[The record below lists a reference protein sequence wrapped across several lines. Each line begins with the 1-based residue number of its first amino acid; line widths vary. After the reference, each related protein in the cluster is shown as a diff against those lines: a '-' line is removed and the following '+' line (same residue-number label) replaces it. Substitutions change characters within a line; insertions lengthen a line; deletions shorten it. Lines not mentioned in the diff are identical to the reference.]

1 MPLFS
6 FLDSLLKTL
15 SMRILLLEDDLQLA
29 SGLKQTLQS
38 EHYTLDHF
46 DHVKTA
52 LTATRHEHYDLVL
65 LDLGLPDGDGFHF
78 LKEYRTKHI
87 SPVLILTARDSIDDK
102 IKGLDLGAD
111 DYLAKPFDVNELQA
125 RIRALIRRS
134 AGRASNTVQYLDIE
148 VDLNS
153 RSVKYKNNPISL
165 ARREFNLL
173 EVLLQNQ
180 GKVMS
185 RVSLEQ
191 NLYSWDDDIE
201 SNALEVH
208 IHNLRKK
215 LFSDLIKT
223 VRGVGYMV
231 PKI

>member
-1 MPLFS
+1 
-6 FLDSLLKTL
+6 
-15 SMRILLLEDDLQLA
+15 MRILLLEDDLQLA
-29 SGLKQTLQS
+29 SGLKQRLQS

-46 DHVKTA
+46 DQVKTG
-52 LTATRHEHYDLVL
+52 LSATQHEHYDLVI
-65 LDLGLPDGDGFHF
+65 LDLGLPDADGFTF
-78 LKEYRTKHI
+78 LQGFRKEHTT
-87 SPVLILTARDSIDDK
+87 PVLILTARDGIEDK

-111 DYLAKPFDVNELQA
+111 DYLAKPFDINELQA
-125 RIRALIRRS
+125 RIRALLRRS
-134 AGRASNTVQYLDIE
+134 EGRASNSMTYEGVELDQESRTVTYQGETI
-148 VDLNS
+148 N
-153 RSVKYKNNPISL
+153 L

-191 NLYSWDDDIE
+191 TLYSWDDDIE

-215 LFSDLIKT
+215 LFSKLIST

-231 PKI
+231 PKV

>member
-1 MPLFS
+1 
-6 FLDSLLKTL
+6 
-15 SMRILLLEDDLQLA
+15 MRILLLEDDLQLA
-29 SGLKQTLQS
+29 SGLKQTLQA

-46 DHVKTA
+46 DQVKTA
-52 LTATRHEHYDLVL
+52 LSATQYEHYDLVL

-153 RSVKYKNNPISL
+153 RSVTYKNNPISL